1 MQLLSHPQAPLPDPT
16 SSAAPPDPHRERR
29 RRLRWVFSRDTD
41 SFARRWPGKLLVTIV
56 LLAIPAA
63 MVLASLR
70 AGRYADNSWTAL
82 LTVAVLAGTYV
93 ISRRLLLTLLVA
105 GLVVSLASWVLTPHL
120 VSTRTGDG
128 SVLTQLDDQRAMG
141 VLDGF
146 HEVSVAQI
154 DLGAAQRVRFAGLG
168 ADATTPVEVGSLT
181 KAMTGLVIADAARR
195 GEIRMGVPVSTYLP
209 KLAGSPAGTVTMH
222 ELVTHTAGYAEF
234 GPATLHR
241 ALWSAPVGR
250 NFLTTDLEQLTQE
263 ARAGTLATR
272 GSYVY
277 SSLGAATAGQ
287 AVAAATGMTYAK
299 LMRTRLFEP
308 LGMTHTAIE
317 NQRALVP
324 GGRSQSGLP
333 VRPWVFGAYAP
344 AGAAVSTAGDLAK
357 LAIALLKGTAPGMS
371 ALDPSA
377 QTSQANTRVGGFWHT
392 STWQNGQTIT
402 WHSGQ
407 TGGYTSYFGIDR
419 AHRTA
424 VIALSDVANPATDDL
439 GINLL
444 ARRQ

>member
-41 SFARRWPGKLLVTIV
+41 SFARRWPGKLLVAIV

-241 ALWSAPVGR
+241 ALWSAPVGEELSDHR
-250 NFLTTDLEQLTQE
+250 SGTADAGGPRRHVGDARQLRLLQSRCRHCRPGCGRCDGHELRE
-263 ARAGTLATR
+263 ADAH
-272 GSYVY
+272 
-277 SSLGAATAGQ
+277 SSLRASRDDPHSYREPAS
-287 AVAAATGMTYAK
+287 
-299 LMRTRLFEP
+299 TRP
-308 LGMTHTAIE
+308 
-317 NQRALVP
+317 
-324 GGRSQSGLP
+324 
-333 VRPWVFGAYAP
+333 
-344 AGAAVSTAGDLAK
+344 
-357 LAIALLKGTAPGMS
+357 
-371 ALDPSA
+371 
-377 QTSQANTRVGGFWHT
+377 
-392 STWQNGQTIT
+392 
-402 WHSGQ
+402 
-407 TGGYTSYFGIDR
+407 
-419 AHRTA
+419 
-424 VIALSDVANPATDDL
+424 
-439 GINLL
+439 
-444 ARRQ
+444 RR